1 MERSPELKASNF
13 RMFEGSSIDVTLKRV
28 LVGKQRKE
36 ETRRVNPCVL
46 GDYFQKRL
54 ILFTEVWILFF
65 RAIRGKRRI
74 GRYL

>member
-36 ETRRVNPCVL
+36 ETRRVNPGVL
-46 GDYFQKRL
+46 GDYFPRD
-54 ILFTEVWILFF
+54 
-65 RAIRGKRRI
+65 
-74 GRYL
+74 